1 MPYGAKNQELFIEMR
16 DYEIFVDSIANLT
29 DEMIE
34 KGKIK
39 VVPYVIN
46 IDGKEMYA
54 YQEGVSY
61 EEIAKKFYED
71 MEAGAC
77 PRSSLINCDR
87 MIEAV
92 TPYLESGKDI
102 LFITCASNI
111 SGTYQ
116 QAVEAAKT
124 VNEKYGE
131 TRMLTCDSANASLG
145 EGLLA
150 VKAAE
155 MRDAGKNIA
164 DVKKWFDEA
173 RWHMNSVFTT
183 SDLKYFRRSGRISAT
198 VAVAGNLLN
207 LKPILIASGEGKIVV
222 DETVRGRRKSISTI
236 AEQFAE
242 KVTEP
247 ENQTIAIAHCDCLE
261 DAERLGSLLKDA
273 GAKDIVYQMYDI
285 CSGTHIGPG
294 GLALF
299 FMGKDR
305 RVPKEKKGILGGRF
319 KRN

>member
-1 MPYGAKNQELFIEMR
+1 MR

-34 KGKIK
+34 KGHIK
-39 VVPYVIN
+39 VVPYIIN
-46 IDGKEMYA
+46 IDGKETLA

-61 EEIAKKFYED
+61 DEIAKKFYQD

-77 PRSSLINCDR
+77 PHSSLINCER
-87 MIEAV
+87 IIEAV
-92 TPYLESGKDI
+92 TPCLEAGKDVF
-102 LFITCASNI
+102 FITCAANI

-131 TRMLTCDSANASLG
+131 TRMLTGDSVNASLG

-155 MRDAGKNIA
+155 MRDCGEKIA

-173 RWHMNSVFTT
+173 KWKMNSVFTT

-207 LKPILIASGEGKIVV
+207 LKPILIASGEGKIEV

-236 AEQFAE
+236 AEHFAE
-242 KVTEP
+242 KVIDP

-261 DAERLGSLLKDA
+261 EAQKLGETLKLS

-299 FMGKDR
+299 FIGKDR
-305 RVPKEKKGILGGRF
+305 RAPKEKKGILGGRF
-319 KRN
+319 KRNK

>member
-1 MPYGAKNQELFIEMR
+1 MR

-34 KGKIK
+34 KGAIKI
-39 VVPYVIN
+39 VPYIIN
-46 IDGKEMYA
+46 INGKEMYA

-61 EEIAKKFYED
+61 EEIAKKFYKD
-71 MEAGAC
+71 MEDGAC
-77 PRSSLINCDR
+77 PRSSLINCER
-87 MIEAV
+87 IIEAV
-92 TPYLESGKDI
+92 TPSLEAGKDI
-102 LFITCASNI
+102 FFITCASNI

-131 TRMLTCDSANASLG
+131 TRMITGDSANASLG

-150 VKAAE
+150 VKAAQ
-155 MRDAGKNIA
+155 MRDGGASIEE
-164 DVKKWFDEA
+164 VKKWFDEA
-173 RWHMNSVFTT
+173 RWQMNSVFTT
-183 SDLKYFRRSGRISAT
+183 SDLKYFRRSGRVSAT

-222 DETVRGRRKSISTI
+222 DETVRGRKKSISTI
-236 AEQFAE
+236 AEQFTQ
-242 KVTEP
+242 KVIAP
-247 ENQTIAIAHCDCLE
+247 ENQTIAIAHCDCLDE
-261 DAERLGSLLKDA
+261 AQKLGELLKNA

-305 RVPKEKKGILGGRF
+305 RAPKEKKGILAAF
-319 KRN
+319 KKK

>member
-1 MPYGAKNQELFIEMR
+1 MK

-29 DEMIE
+29 DEMIQ
-34 KGKIK
+34 KGAIKI
-39 VVPYVIN
+39 VPYVVN

-54 YQEGVSY
+54 YQDGTSY
-61 EEIAKKFYED
+61 EEIAKKFYKD

-77 PRSSLINCDR
+77 PRTSLISCERIID
-87 MIEAV
+87 AV
-92 TPYLESGKDI
+92 TPYVEAGKDI
-102 LFITCASNI
+102 FFITCASSI

-116 QAVEAAKT
+116 QAVNAAKT
-124 VNEKYGE
+124 INEKYGE
-131 TRMLTCDSANASLG
+131 TRMWTGDSVNASLG

-155 MRDAGKNIA
+155 MRDGGTPV
-164 DVKKWFDEA
+164 DEVKKWFDEA
-173 RWHMNSVFTT
+173 KWQMNSVFTT

-207 LKPILIASGEGKIVV
+207 LKPILIASGEGKIEV
-222 DETVRGRRKSISTI
+222 DGTVRGRKKSLSVI

-242 KVTEP
+242 KVIDP

-261 DAERLGSLLKDA
+261 EAQKLGETIKLS

-305 RVPKEKKGILGGRF
+305 RTPKEKKGIINRF
-319 KRN
+319 KKTK